1 MHEAKETMRVAKKTM
16 QEADDVRERAYAL
29 INRVM
34 EEMGGEG
41 EEEMEEMEEGMEGM
55 EGMEEMAPAMA
66 IRQIK
71 SEEEPLMPLTESMV
85 RL

>member
-55 EGMEEMAPAMA
+55 EEMAPAMA

-71 SEEEPLMPLTESMV
+71 SEEGPLMPLTESMV